1 MSEEQGSSSS
11 FEERLR
17 AAREKQGLEPRLP
30 KRRGTPGDD
39 EPSPLG
45 VGFRVAVELL
55 SALLVAC
62 AIGWGIDRLAGTK
75 PWFLIA
81 FVPLGGAAG
90 ILNVW
95 RAFGPGRGS
104 GKERD

>member
-1 MSEEQGSSSS
+1 MNEEQGGPS

-17 AAREKQGLEPRLP
+17 SAREKQGLDPLP
-30 KRRGTPGDD
+30 PKPGGADD
-39 EPSPLG
+39 GGQSPLG
-45 VGFRVAVELL
+45 IGFRVAVELL

-62 AIGWGIDRLAGTK
+62 AIGWGIDRLAGTR

-95 RAFGPGRGS
+95 RSFAPR
-104 GKERD
+104 RDGGGNGD